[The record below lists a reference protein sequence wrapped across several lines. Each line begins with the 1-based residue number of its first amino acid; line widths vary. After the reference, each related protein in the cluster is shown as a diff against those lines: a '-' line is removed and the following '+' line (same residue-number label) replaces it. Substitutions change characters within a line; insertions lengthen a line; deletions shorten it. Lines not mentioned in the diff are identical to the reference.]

1 MKNKLWLAVI
11 TLLVLGGCTGVK
23 DKLGLAKQSP
33 DEFMVMSRAPLSLPP
48 DYNNRPVTTDM
59 HKNNPFDKKYSNL
72 SQGERKFLDEVYA
85 DTKRK

>member
-1 MKNKLWLAVI
+1 MKNKLLVAVMA
-11 TLLVLGGCTGVK
+11 LLVLGGCTGVK

-48 DYNNRPVTTDM
+48 DYNNRPVSADM
-59 HKNNPFDKKYSNL
+59 QKASPFDKKYSNL
-72 SQGERKFLDEVYA
+72 SQGERKFLDAVYT

>member
-48 DYNNRPVTTDM
+48 DIRDVLWCDYGGCDV
-59 HKNNPFDKKYSNL
+59 FSL
-72 SQGERKFLDEVYA
+72 
-85 DTKRK
+85 